1 MMRLYWI
8 ACCVLFRAAMPD
20 LVAQEGH
27 QHGPGAGP
35 EEHVGSVHFRT
46 SCTATAQRRFDVA
59 VAYLHSFWYEKA
71 GPAFQEAAAADSSCA
86 MAYWGQA
93 MAILHPLWTPPSPAD
108 LAAGLQAAER
118 GVALAKTP
126 RERDYLDAIRTYY
139 KDYAAVDT
147 KARLVAYEH
156 AMEGLARRYPTDR
169 EAQIFYA
176 LALIA
181 VGQANPTDTTFA
193 YQKRADSILEP
204 LFKLEPRHPGLAHY
218 LIHTNDAPQLASLGL
233 YAARRY
239 AAIAPDVP
247 HAQHMPSHIFTRLG
261 LWEEDIASNT
271 RSMAGARQFE
281 AAQHLNGLWDQ
292 RGHAMDYL
300 VYAYLQEG
308 RDADARSVV
317 AEAAGVTVGYP
328 PGSLTNEYAL
338 AAIPA
343 RYALERGRWDEAIAL
358 PVRPAPEWRAT
369 EAITHF
375 ARAVGAAHSGDTTLL
390 RTEIKSLDDIERALV
405 AAGGAQGY
413 WANQVGIQVRAVA
426 AWDALLAN
434 HDTSGAL
441 GKAQAA
447 ADEEDRTQKHPVT
460 PGAVVPA
467 RELYGDLLLAVGQ
480 PGAAAKAYAT
490 SLQNAP
496 ARARSLF
503 GLARAAELA
512 GDLATARS
520 RYAEFLKVMEK
531 GDRERPEVRVARAFV
546 ASR

>member
-1 MMRLYWI
+1 MLRSYRALY
-8 ACCVLFRAAMPD
+8 CLLFTATTPSLRSQDA
-20 LVAQEGH
+20 H
-27 QHGPGAGP
+27 QHGRGP
-35 EEHVGSVHFRT
+35 AEALGSVHFST
-46 SCTATAQRRFDVA
+46 SCTSTAQHRFDVA

-71 GPAFQEAAAADSSCA
+71 GPAFKDVATADSSCA

-93 MAILHPLWTPPSPAD
+93 MAILHPLWTPPSPAE

-118 GVALAKTP
+118 GVALARTA
-126 RERDYLDAIRTYY
+126 RERAYLDAIRTYY

-147 KARLVAYEH
+147 KTRLVAYEQ
-156 AMEGLARRYPTDR
+156 AMEGVAHRYPEDR
-169 EAQIFYA
+169 EARIFYA

-193 YQKRADSILEP
+193 FQKRADSILEP

-218 LIHTNDAPQLASLGL
+218 LIHTNDAPQLAGLGL
-233 YAARRY
+233 HAARRY
-239 AAIAPDVP
+239 AEIAPDVP

-271 RSMAGARQFE
+271 RSMAGARTFE

-308 RDADARSVV
+308 RDTDARSVV
-317 AEAAGVTVGYP
+317 AEAAGVTTGDP
-328 PGSLTNEYAL
+328 PGSLVNEYAL

-343 RYALERGRWDEAIAL
+343 RYALERGRWDEATAL
-358 PVRPAPEWRAT
+358 TVRPAPEWRAT

-375 ARAVGAAHSGDTTLL
+375 ARAIGAARTGDTTLL
-390 RTEIKSLDDIERALV
+390 RKEIKALNDIERALV
-405 AAGGAQGY
+405 AAGGPQAY
-413 WANQVGIQVRAVA
+413 WANQAGIQLRAVG
-426 AWDALLAN
+426 AWDALLAD

-441 GKAQAA
+441 GKALAV

-460 PGAVVPA
+460 PGPVVPT

-496 ARARSLF
+496 GRARSLF

-512 GDLATARS
+512 GDLATARAK
-520 RYAEFLKVMEK
+520 YAEFLKLMEK
-531 GDRERPEVRVARAFV
+531 GDGERPELRAARAFV
-546 ASR
+546 AGR

>member
-1 MMRLYWI
+1 MRSYWI
-8 ACCVLFRAAMPD
+8 ACCVLFTAATPD
-20 LVAQEGH
+20 VVAQEGH

-93 MAILHPLWTPPSPAD
+93 MAILHPLWTPPSRAD
-108 LAAGLQAAER
+108 LAVGLLAAER

-147 KARLVAYEH
+147 KARLVAYEQ

-218 LIHTNDAPQLASLGL
+218 LIHTNDVPALASLGL

-271 RSMAGARQFE
+271 RSMAGARKFE

-308 RDADARSVV
+308 RDADARSIVV
-317 AEAAGVTVGYP
+317 EAGRVTAGDP
-328 PGSLTNEYAL
+328 LGSLVNEYAL

-358 PVRPAPEWRAT
+358 PIRPAPEWRAT

-375 ARAVGAAHSGDTTLL
+375 PD
-390 RTEIKSLDDIERALV
+390 
-405 AAGGAQGY
+405 
-413 WANQVGIQVRAVA
+413 
-426 AWDALLAN
+426 
-434 HDTSGAL
+434 
-441 GKAQAA
+441 
-447 ADEEDRTQKHPVT
+447 
-460 PGAVVPA
+460 
-467 RELYGDLLLAVGQ
+467 
-480 PGAAAKAYAT
+480 
-490 SLQNAP
+490 P
-496 ARARSLF
+496 ARAGVACDRSDHPF
-503 GLARAAELA
+503 RPGRRGRAQ
-512 GDLATARS
+512 R
-520 RYAEFLKVMEK
+520 
-531 GDRERPEVRVARAFV
+531 
-546 ASR
+546 

>member
-1 MMRLYWI
+1 M
-8 ACCVLFRAAMPD
+8 
-20 LVAQEGH
+20 AQDTH
-27 QHGPGAGP
+27 QHSQGPA
-35 EEHVGSVHFRT
+35 EHVGNVHFPT

-71 GPAFQEAAAADSSCA
+71 GPAFKDVATADPSCA

-93 MAILHPLWTPPSPAD
+93 MAILHPLWTPPAPAD
-108 LAAGLQAAER
+108 LAAALQAAER
-118 GVALAKTP
+118 GLALAKTP
-126 RERDYLDAIRTYY
+126 RERDYLNAIRTYY
-139 KDYAAVDT
+139 KDYAAVDG
-147 KARLVAYEH
+147 KARLVAYEQ
-156 AMEGLARRYPTDR
+156 AMEGVARRYLEDR

-193 YQKRADSILEP
+193 YQKRADAILEP

-218 LIHTNDAPQLASLGL
+218 LIHTNDVPQLASLGL

-239 AAIAPDVP
+239 AEIAPDVP

-271 RSMAGARQFE
+271 RSMAGARKFE
-281 AAQHLNGLWDQ
+281 AAQHLNGLWES

-317 AEAAGVTVGYP
+317 AEVAGVTAGDP
-328 PGSLTNEYAL
+328 PGSLINEYAL
-338 AAIPA
+338 AAIPV
-343 RYALERGRWDEAIAL
+343 RYALERGRWDEAMAL

-375 ARAVGAAHSGDTTLL
+375 ARAIGAARSGDTTLL
-390 RTEIKSLDDIERALV
+390 RAEMKALDDIEQALV
-405 AAGGAQGY
+405 AAGGPQAY
-413 WANQVGIQVRAVA
+413 WAHQVGIQVRAVA
-426 AWDALLAN
+426 AWDALLTD

-467 RELYGDLLLAVGQ
+467 RELYADLQLAVGQ
-480 PGAAAKAYAT
+480 PGAAARAYAT

-496 ARARSLF
+496 GRARSLF

-512 GDLATARS
+512 GDLATARA
-520 RYAEFLKVMEK
+520 RYEEFLKLMEK
-531 GDRERPEVRVARAFV
+531 GDGERPELRVARAFV